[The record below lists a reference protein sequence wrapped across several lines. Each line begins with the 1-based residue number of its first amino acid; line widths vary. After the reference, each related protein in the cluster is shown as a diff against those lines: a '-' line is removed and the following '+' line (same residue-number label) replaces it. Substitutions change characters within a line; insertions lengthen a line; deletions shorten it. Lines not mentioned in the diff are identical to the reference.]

1 MLKDMGC
8 DAIRTS
14 HNMPAEELVELCDE
28 MGFMIMPEAFDE
40 WEVAK
45 CENGYHRYFND
56 WAEKDVINMVR
67 HFRNSPSVI
76 MWSIGNEVPTQ
87 WTPDGYKVASML
99 QDICHREDPGR
110 VVTCGMDQF
119 DAVVNNGFGARLDI
133 LASTTRPEGTTR
145 PIPSFRRT

>member
-1 MLKDMGC
+1 MKFNINLYACFIKRC
-8 DAIRTS
+8 C
-14 HNMPAEELVELCDE
+14 ELTDEL
-28 MGFMIMPEAFDE
+28 GK
-40 WEVAK
+40 VAK

-56 WAEKDVINMVR
+56 WAEKDVVNMVR

-133 LASTTRPEGTTR
+133 PGPTTQALPDSPCSAAMATDGHAVSALSS
-145 PIPSFRRT
+145 PIPSLPS